1 MKKTFKTLVFAVI
14 GLLALASCED
24 VPAPYKVP
32 DNNGGGGGNDTPASI
47 EVTCAQAVELTNALA
62 DGATSTETYAITG
75 YITEIVG
82 DVSRNQQT
90 FWMADTKDGGRVFEA
105 YWANLPE
112 GVSAFTAGSKVKITG
127 NLTKYVNNNTG
138 KVTPEMKNPTVEI
151 LESGEPTPPSPS
163 GEAKGDGTAASPFN
177 VAGINQFIDGGNYTD
192 KEVYF
197 TGIITKFKSGEEP
210 GNSYGNATF
219 YISDDGKTG
228 GEDFY
233 VFRTFGFNGEKFTS
247 KDQLQVGD
255 LVVIR
260 STVTVYNG
268 TTKETVAGKGVLVS
282 VNGKAEY
289 SGSGQTPSEGAG
301 TAEKPYSVAEALQII
316 NAGTYTKDKV
326 YVSGIVSK
334 IDEISEQ
341 YGNATY
347 YISDDGKTDT
357 QLEVYRGYGL
367 GGEKFQ
373 SEDDLMVGDK
383 VIVLGALTLYNT
395 TPEITT
401 GSQLYSI
408 NGETAGGG
416 SQGGGSEGS
425 SITFSE
431 KGYSNAQDFD
441 GQSITVGDAMLAWS
455 KGSGSTTPKYYTTGA
470 AMRLYGGNTLTISS
484 QKTISKVEFTYGE
497 DYNGTSY
504 TPTSGDSSVTPEG
517 YNYST
522 HTWTGSAK
530 SIVLSRTASTGHF
543 RIVSIK
549 ISYGE

>member
-373 SEDDLMVGDK
+373 SEDDLMVGDQG
-383 VIVLGALTLYNT
+383 IVLGALTLYNT

>member
-1 MKKTFKTLVFAVI
+1 
-14 GLLALASCED
+14 
-24 VPAPYKVP
+24 
-32 DNNGGGGGNDTPASI
+32 
-47 EVTCAQAVELTNALA
+47 
-62 DGATSTETYAITG
+62 
-75 YITEIVG
+75 
-82 DVSRNQQT
+82 
-90 FWMADTKDGGRVFEA
+90 
-105 YWANLPE
+105 
-112 GVSAFTAGSKVKITG
+112 
-127 NLTKYVNNNTG
+127 
-138 KVTPEMKNPTVEI
+138 
-151 LESGEPTPPSPS
+151 
-163 GEAKGDGTAASPFN
+163 
-177 VAGINQFIDGGNYTD
+177 
-192 KEVYF
+192 
-197 TGIITKFKSGEEP
+197 
-210 GNSYGNATF
+210 
-219 YISDDGKTG
+219 
-228 GEDFY
+228 
-233 VFRTFGFNGEKFTS
+233 
-247 KDQLQVGD
+247 
-255 LVVIR
+255 
-260 STVTVYNG
+260 
-268 TTKETVAGKGVLVS
+268 
-282 VNGKAEY
+282 
-289 SGSGQTPSEGAG
+289 
-301 TAEKPYSVAEALQII
+301 
-316 NAGTYTKDKV
+316 
-326 YVSGIVSK
+326 
-334 IDEISEQ
+334 
-341 YGNATY
+341 
-347 YISDDGKTDT
+347 
-357 QLEVYRGYGL
+357 
-367 GGEKFQ
+367 
-373 SEDDLMVGDK
+373 MVGDK

-455 KGSGSTTPKYYTTGA
+455 KGRGSTTPKYYTTGA